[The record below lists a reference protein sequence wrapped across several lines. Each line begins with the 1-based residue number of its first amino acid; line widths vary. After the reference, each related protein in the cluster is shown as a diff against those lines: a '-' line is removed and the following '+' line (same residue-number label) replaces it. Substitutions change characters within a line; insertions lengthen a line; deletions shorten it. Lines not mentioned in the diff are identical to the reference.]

1 MRFSSFVMILLVLLS
16 SGAIAQDDD
25 VYKINT
31 IPLQLK
37 IKSNAVIR
45 FNDVVVEVNA
55 YNRFTLKNKRIVT
68 VFNEQGISDQG
79 TVVSYNKN
87 RIIKT
92 LEARIYDENGE
103 QIKKFKKNDFDD
115 VSAVSGGTLYSD
127 NRVKYQ
133 EIHHK

>member
-103 QIKKFKKNDFDD
+103 QIKKFKKMILTML
-115 VSAVSGGTLYSD
+115 VL
-127 NRVKYQ
+127 
-133 EIHHK
+133 